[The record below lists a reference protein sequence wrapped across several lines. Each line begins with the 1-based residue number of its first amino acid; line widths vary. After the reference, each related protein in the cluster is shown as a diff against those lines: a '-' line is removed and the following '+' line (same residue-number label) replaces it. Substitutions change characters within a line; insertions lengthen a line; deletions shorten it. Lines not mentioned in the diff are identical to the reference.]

1 MKESTIEPGL
11 LSLFRLFIG
20 LRWLLLIYLLV
31 ETFTETEAWEIHPRF
46 YPFFVLTLIDLGLL
60 SLYLSWPWLH
70 HKLGRGYLPIALG
83 ASSILPIV
91 ETSLAL
97 LSVFTGVNSNVTND
111 IKIHT
116 AEIGSIQLI
125 AILLIPLFLISWQ
138 YHFRAVLLFCL
149 GTAVLETTLLA
160 PILKPDSLPVTKL
173 EDPFPY
179 EYVEALV
186 IRTILFLICGYVITR
201 LMNRQREQRRAL
213 IQANEKLIAYAATL
227 EQLAISR
234 ERNRMARE
242 LHDTLAH
249 TLSGLAVQLDSVTTL
264 WDSIPSEASAMLE
277 QSLATIRSGL
287 DETRRAL
294 QALRATPL
302 EDLGFSLA
310 IRTLA
315 EEAASRGNLSLEME
329 LPEELKAL
337 PPEVEHCFYRIAQEA
352 LENVLK
358 HANAQRVTVHLKQSG
373 EHLALTI
380 SDDGEGYTPET
391 MAEDHHLGIRGMRE
405 RAEMIGATFEVES
418 QAGQGTTVRLSW
430 EKRG

>member
-1 MKESTIEPGL
+1 MKEPDIELGL
-11 LSLFRLFIG
+11 LSVFRLFIG
-20 LRWLLLIYLLV
+20 LRWLLFISLV
-31 ETFTETEAWEIHPRF
+31 FDVLEHRLGQLPQF
-46 YPFFVLTLIDLGLL
+46 YPFFILSSIELGLL
-60 SLYLSWPWLH
+60 SVYLSWPWLR
-70 HKLGRGYLPIALG
+70 HKLGRGYLPIALCI
-83 ASSILPIV
+83 SSILPVV
-91 ETSLAL
+91 ETTLTML
-97 LSVFTGVNSNVTND
+97 NVFTSVNSHAPSD
-111 IKIHT
+111 IQIHT
-116 AEIGSIQLI
+116 AEMGAIQLL

-138 YHFRAVLLFCL
+138 YRFRAVLLFCL
-149 GTAVLETTLLA
+149 GTAVLETALLA
-160 PILKPDSLPVTKL
+160 PLLQPGSLSVTKL
-173 EDPFPY
+173 ENPLGH
-179 EYVEALV
+179 EYVGVLV

-201 LMNRQREQRRAL
+201 LMNTQREHRRAL
-213 IQANEKLIAYAATL
+213 IQANEKLVAYAATL

-264 WDSIPSEASAMLE
+264 WDSIPPEASAMLE

-315 EEAASRGNLSLEME
+315 EEAASRGNLSLEIE
-329 LPEELKAL
+329 LAEEIKAL
-337 PPEVEHCFYRIAQEA
+337 PPEVEHCFYRVAQEA

-358 HANAQRVTVHLKQSG
+358 HANAQRVTVHLIQVDERST
-373 EHLALTI
+373 LTI
-380 SDDGEGYTPET
+380 SDDGEGYTPEA

-405 RAEMIGATFEVES
+405 RAEMTGATFEVES
-418 QAGQGTTVRLSW
+418 QPGQGTTVHLSW
-430 EKRG
+430 EARG